1 VDCRGRGIAAVAH
14 LRHNARRRW
23 MGKRDTESLDAQPQR
38 LASSLLRQLRRRWGL
53 LVLGHG
59 VTHHHIVDGL
69 VILSLRVASLTWRNA
84 SAWRPCNPAA
94 APRRL
99 ARRPPPRPQTPTERS
114 PCPLLPYRMAS
125 EKNNYKTLRW
135 RCALHGFVFQI
146 KMGPQRRHFEGRFLA
161 HYSLQCRDIKNRP
174 MYICKH
180 NHQLSVYQSITY
192 ETITLHPGKLNA
204 PLFIFRETKI
214 MRK

>member
-1 VDCRGRGIAAVAH
+1 VLVCRGRGIAAVAH
-14 LRHNARRRW
+14 LRYNARRRW

-38 LASSLLRQLRRRWGL
+38 LASFLLRQLRRRWGL

-59 VTHHHIVDGL
+59 ITHHHIVDGL
-69 VILSLRVASLTWRNA
+69 VILSLRVASLTWRPWMTA
-84 SAWRPCNPAA
+84 L

-99 ARRPPPRPQTPTERS
+99 ARRPPLGPQTPTERPPS
-114 PCPLLPYRMAS
+114 SSLPLIGWPL
-125 EKNNYKTLRW
+125 KNNYETLRL

-146 KMGPQRRHFEGRFLA
+146 KVEPQRRHLESRFPA
-161 HYSLQCRDIKNRP
+161 HYSLQCCDIKNRP

-192 ETITLHPGKLNA
+192 ETITPHPGKLNA
-204 PLFIFRETKI
+204 LLFILQCMLNFLS